1 MHTTKLILGVF
12 AVILCTFGVIS
23 VRVFSTPAAA
33 ARLVAQPQASHVLT
47 ADGGDPLPKP
57 WRKIAA

>member
-1 MHTTKLILGVF
+1 MQTTKLILGAF

-23 VRVFSTPAAA
+23 VRVSTTSPAT
-33 ARLVAQPQASHVLT
+33 ARLVVQPQASNVLI

-57 WRKIAA
+57 WRKLAA

>member
-1 MHTTKLILGVF
+1 MQTTKLVLGVL

-23 VRVFSTPAAA
+23 VSVSNTSAAA
-33 ARLVAQPQASHVLT
+33 ARLVAQPQASHVLI

-57 WRKIAA
+57 WHKNAA

>member
-1 MHTTKLILGVF
+1 MQTTKLILGVF

-23 VRVFSTPAAA
+23 VRGSNTSTAA
-33 ARLVAQPQASHVLT
+33 ARMVAQPQASHVLI

-57 WRKIAA
+57 WRKHAA